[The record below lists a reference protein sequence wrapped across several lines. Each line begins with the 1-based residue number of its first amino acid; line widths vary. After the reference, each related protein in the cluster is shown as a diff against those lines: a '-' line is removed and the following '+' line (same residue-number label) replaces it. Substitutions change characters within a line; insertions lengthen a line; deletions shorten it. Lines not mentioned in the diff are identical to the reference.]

1 MHNKTRISIVFI
13 IIVMMSSF
21 LIVGCGST
29 SENHTD
35 SRRTTLHDFLVP
47 TAPGTVSYSGGGA
60 SIDASNSSDGYIM
73 VKYSGKADKAKLQIT
88 IPDGTVYSYTLTG
101 NEFAAF
107 PLSGGNGSY
116 KLDIL
121 SHAYDNMYAIAFS
134 QRITVQLEDE
144 FKPFL
149 YPNQYVWYTPESET
163 VQHGIKISDK
173 SSNDLDYV
181 EQVYDYVIKNI
192 SYDEEAAANVVAG
205 YVPDVDR
212 TLDSG
217 KGICFD
223 YASLMAALLRS
234 QGIPTKLVV
243 GYSGTAYHAWISVY
257 VDEAGWVDKIIEF
270 DGQSWSLMDPTLA
283 ACNDSSS
290 VQEYIG
296 DGSNY
301 VEKYSY

>member
-1 MHNKTRISIVFI
+1 MHNRTLNSIVFI
-13 IIVMMSSF
+13 IILITASF
-21 LIVGCGST
+21 LIFGCGNT

-35 SRRTTLHDFLVP
+35 SRRTTLHEFPVP
-47 TAPGTVSYSGGGA
+47 TAPGQVSYSGGGA
-60 SIDASNSSDGYIM
+60 FIDASNSSDGYVM
-73 VKYSGKADKAKLQIT
+73 VKYTGKADKAKLQIT
-88 IPDGTVYSYTLTG
+88 IPDGTVYSSNLIGDDFTS
-101 NEFAAF
+101 F
-107 PLSGGNGSY
+107 PLSGGSGGY
-116 KLDIL
+116 KLDVL
-121 SHAYDNMYAIAFS
+121 SHAYDNMYALAFS
-134 QRITVQLEDE
+134 QRITVQLDDE

-163 VQHGIKISDK
+163 VQYGVKISDK

-181 EQVYDYVIKNI
+181 EQVYDYVILNI
-192 SYDEEAAANVVAG
+192 SYDEEAAANISSD
-205 YVPDVDR
+205 YIPDVDR
-212 TLDSG
+212 TFESG

-257 VDEAGWVDKIIEF
+257 LDEVGWVDKIIEF
-270 DGQSWSLMDPTLA
+270 DGKNWSLMDPTLA
-283 ACNDSSS
+283 ASNNSSS

-301 VEKYSY
+301 IEKFSY

>member
-1 MHNKTRISIVFI
+1 MHNRTLKSIVFI
-13 IIVMMSSF
+13 IILIMVSF
-21 LIVGCGST
+21 LIIGCGNT

-35 SRRTTLHDFLVP
+35 SRRTTLHEFPVP
-47 TAPGTVSYSGGGA
+47 TAPGQVSYSGGGA
-60 SIDASNSSDGYIM
+60 FIDASNVAEGYVM

-88 IPDGTVYSYTLTG
+88 IPDGTVYSYTLAGDDYTS
-101 NEFAAF
+101 F
-107 PLSGGNGSY
+107 PLPGGNGVY

-121 SHAYDNMYAIAFS
+121 SHAYDNMYALVLS
-134 QRITVQLEDE
+134 KSITVELENE
-144 FKPFL
+144 FNPFL

-163 VQHGIKISDK
+163 VQYGVEISDK

-181 EQVYDYVIKNI
+181 EQVYNYVIENI
-192 SYDEEAAANVVAG
+192 SYDEEAAANVATD
-205 YVPDVDR
+205 YIPDVDR

-257 VDEAGWVDKIIEF
+257 LEEVGWVDKIIEF
-270 DGQSWSLMDPTLA
+270 DGKSWSLMDPTLA
-283 ACNDSSS
+283 AANDSSS

-301 VEKYSY
+301 IEKYSY